1 MHVLRAH
8 SQRWLLPRHKVNE
21 SQREDR
27 EIVTETELRAARI
40 FYTRCASS
48 ARALKTFI
56 LPLSRC

>member
-1 MHVLRAH
+1 M
-8 SQRWLLPRHKVNE
+8 NE

-48 ARALKTFI
+48 DRALKTII
-56 LPLSRC
+56 LQLPRC